1 MRKISNFRIK
11 IAFTLAMFL
20 LVSSVNAKENF
31 EKTIVD
37 KKIPVNK
44 NALLH
49 IEHQWGELKC
59 KNWNESTIS
68 VKVVVKADVSG
79 YEKAEKVFN
88 TVKVEITGD
97 QNTVNIVTSIRE
109 KLNNNGKNSFSID
122 MEIYMPASLN
132 VELDHQF
139 GNAFIENIE
148 GKSSIKCEYG
158 NLEIKSL
165 KNEINEVEVSFG
177 KGLIR
182 EMMTGE
188 IEVAYSEFTV
198 MKAGTASIETSYST
212 LSIDEVTNLEIE
224 QEGGSCKIDKADNV
238 EVSSKFSDFK
248 VDELLKSMVADTEY
262 GNLTINKIG
271 PGFSKIFVENS
282 FGAVDLNFEEG
293 TSFQIEA
300 QTEFC
305 TLEYP
310 NSADFSKKITSATEG
325 YYKGVIGTNKQTS
338 STVTIDSDYGG
349 VSINFN

>member
-37 KKIPVNK
+37 KKIPVSK

-49 IEHQWGELKC
+49 IEHQYGELKC
-59 KNWNESTIS
+59 KNWNESTVS
-68 VKVVVKADVSG
+68 VKVVVKVDVSG

-88 TVKVEITGD
+88 TVKVDITGD

-109 KLNNNGKNSFSID
+109 KLLNNGNNSFSID

-132 VELDHQF
+132 FELDHQF

-148 GKSSIKCEYG
+148 GKSFIDCEYG
-158 NLEIKSL
+158 NIEIKSL

-182 EMMTGE
+182 EITTGE
-188 IEVAYSEFTV
+188 IEVAYSELTLI
-198 MKAGTASIETSYST
+198 KAGTVSIETSYST
-212 LSIDEVTNLEIE
+212 LSIDEVINLDIE
-224 QEGGSCKIDKADNV
+224 QEGGSCKIDKVDIV

-248 VDELLKSMVADTEY
+248 VDKLLKSMVADTEY
-262 GNLTINKIG
+262 GNLTINNIG
-271 PGFSKIFVENS
+271 TGFSKISVENS
-282 FGAVDLNFEEG
+282 FGAVDLNFDESA
-293 TSFQIEA
+293 SFQLEA
-300 QTEFC
+300 QMEFC
-305 TLEYP
+305 TLDYP
-310 NSADFSKKITSATEG
+310 KNADFSKKITSATEG
-325 YYKGVIGTNKQTS
+325 YYKGVIGTNKQAS
-338 STVTIDSDYGG
+338 ATVNIDSDYGG
-349 VSINFN
+349 VNVDVN